1 MIVKMSKVA
10 VLASASDINQSLVKL
25 RKFGLLHIKHINPPS
40 GENVARL
47 EKDLEDSVKVISML
61 SGKSRER
68 ESLPFEAAEIAVK
81 DTLHI
86 LFERKQLLSRKEE
99 VERKLSWFEDW
110 GRISYGPLKE
120 LSRAGVFLKLYI
132 VNKKEFKSLPSDK
145 PVFLIKRERRRFY
158 IVFASQNKNES
169 LEFEE
174 VLFPDQDPF
183 SLKKELKTINN
194 WLEDISLNLDFLSS
208 YRGSFEKYRKTV
220 SQQLEF
226 FKVRAG
232 MAEEEGFC
240 YIQGFL
246 PKEEAINLRNLVK
259 KEGLA
264 LLAEEPGDVSE
275 VPTFIRNPR
284 WVNIIKPVF
293 QFMGTVPGYNEYDI
307 SGWFLVFLSLFF
319 ALLIGDAGYG
329 LVFLLITLISRRAFK
344 TAPQEVFSL
353 MYVFSLS
360 TVAWGAVSGTWFGAE
375 QIAKLPFFN
384 RLIIERINSFTA
396 SNQGFMIYLCFLI
409 GVVHLSIA
417 HGIAAFRYIN
427 SRIALGQIGWISVL
441 WGLFFVAGKLVLNRP
456 LPHVTMI
463 LLVTGIIMVML
474 FSAEGSFK
482 KSLLSLS
489 DLPLNVIS
497 SFSDIVSYL
506 RLFAVGYATV
516 IVASSFNNMAF
527 NIGGPALLKG
537 FIAAIILFLGHGL
550 NIVLGLMA
558 IIVHGIRLN
567 MLEFSGHLNM
577 QWSGKEYAPFKE

>member
-1 MIVKMSKVA
+1 
-10 VLASASDINQSLVKL
+10 
-25 RKFGLLHIKHINPPS
+25 
-40 GENVARL
+40 
-47 EKDLEDSVKVISML
+47 
-61 SGKSRER
+61 
-68 ESLPFEAAEIAVK
+68 
-81 DTLHI
+81 
-86 LFERKQLLSRKEE
+86 
-99 VERKLSWFEDW
+99 
-110 GRISYGPLKE
+110 
-120 LSRAGVFLKLYI
+120 
-132 VNKKEFKSLPSDK
+132 
-145 PVFLIKRERRRFY
+145 
-158 IVFASQNKNES
+158 
-169 LEFEE
+169 
-174 VLFPDQDPF
+174 
-183 SLKKELKTINN
+183 
-194 WLEDISLNLDFLSS
+194 
-208 YRGSFEKYRKTV
+208 
-220 SQQLEF
+220 
-226 FKVRAG
+226 
-232 MAEEEGFC
+232 
-240 YIQGFL
+240 
-246 PKEEAINLRNLVK
+246 
-259 KEGLA
+259 
-264 LLAEEPGDVSE
+264 
-275 VPTFIRNPR
+275 
-284 WVNIIKPVF
+284 
-293 QFMGTVPGYNEYDI
+293 
-307 SGWFLVFLSLFF
+307 
-319 ALLIGDAGYG
+319 
-329 LVFLLITLISRRAFK
+329 
-344 TAPQEVFSL
+344 VFSL

>member
-1 MIVKMSKVA
+1 MIVKMSKVT
-10 VLASASDINQSLVKL
+10 VLASNSDIDQSLVKL
-25 RKFGLLHIKHINPPS
+25 RKFGLLHIKHINSPS
-40 GENVARL
+40 GEKVARL
-47 EKDLEDSVKVISML
+47 ERDLEDSVKVISML
-61 SGKSRER
+61 SGMSREG

-81 DTLHI
+81 DALHI
-86 LFERKQLLSRKEE
+86 FSERKQLLSRKED

-110 GRISYGPLKE
+110 GEISYGPLKE
-120 LSRAGVFLKLYI
+120 LSQAGVFLKLYV
-132 VNKKEFKSLPSDK
+132 VNKREIKSISSDK
-145 PVFLIKRERRRFY
+145 PVFLIKRERGKFY
-158 IVFASQNKNES
+158 IAFVTRDKEES
-169 LEFEE
+169 LGFEE
-174 VLFPDQDPF
+174 VLFPDQDSF
-183 SLKKELKTINN
+183 SLKGELKTINN
-194 WLEDISLNLDFLSS
+194 WLENIKSELSLLSS
-208 YRGSFEKYRKTV
+208 YRSSFEKYRKTV

-232 MAEEEGFC
+232 RAEEEGFC

-246 PKEEAINLRNLVK
+246 PKGEVPNLKKLVN

-264 LLAEEPGDVSE
+264 LLSEEPSDVSE
-275 VPTFIRNPR
+275 VPTFIKNPR
-284 WVNIIKPVF
+284 WVSIIKPVF
-293 QFMGTVPGYNEYDI
+293 KFMGTVPGYNEYDI

-329 LVFLLITLISRRAFK
+329 LIFFLITLLSRRAFK

-353 MYVFSLS
+353 MYVFSIS
-360 TVAWGAVSGTWFGAE
+360 TVVWGAASGTWFGAE
-375 QIAKLPFFN
+375 QIAKIPFFN
-384 RLIIERINSFTA
+384 QLIIERINSFTA
-396 SNQGFMIYLCFLI
+396 SNQEFMIYLCFLI
-409 GVVHLSIA
+409 GVIHLSIA

-427 SRIALGQIGWISVL
+427 SRTALGQIGWISVL

-463 LLVTGIIMVML
+463 LLIAGIVLVML
-474 FSAEGSFK
+474 FSSEGSLK

-489 DLPLNVIS
+489 DLPLKVIS

-527 NIGGPALLKG
+527 NIGGSALLKG
-537 FIAAIILFLGHGL
+537 FIAAIILFLGHSL